1 MELNFK
7 KGTINEEK
15 YTKVCKYV
23 LSKNYGDVLDYK
35 VLAGMFEI
43 ELSEDKDWHRF
54 SNRMSRVKNIMVDYG
69 IVLKNVIGVGYY
81 ILKPKQIS
89 SYCYRT
95 YVDKSK
101 ELLNKSER
109 ILKNVNKKE
118 LSDVRKKEHKEM
130 SGLNNKLIEEVK
142 MVEEHSEYV
151 NNKEYYNSL
160 ED

>member
-1 MELNFK
+1 
-7 KGTINEEK
+7 
-15 YTKVCKYV
+15 
-23 LSKNYGDVLDYK
+23 
-35 VLAGMFEI
+35 MFEI
-43 ELSEDKDWHRF
+43 ELLEDKDWHRL
-54 SNRMSRVKNIMVDYG
+54 SNRMSRVKNIIIDYG

-95 YVDKSK
+95 YVDKSE

-142 MVEEHSEYV
+142 LVKEHSEYV